1 MVEFGDVVLACVCD
15 NDIFTVAML
24 ILKMLSYLVSYWNNV
39 VCDRRFQTVDIGW
52 LLLMDGS
59 VLLVVTY
66 DM

>member
-24 ILKMLSYLVSYWNNV
+24 ISKTLSYLVSYWNNV
-39 VCDRRFQTVDIGW
+39 GCDRRFQKVDIGW

-59 VLLVVTY
+59 VFFVVTY